1 MSWLRSAVSK
11 AVEVGGRNNITR
23 TVKSYAD
30 TVVLH
35 AGQAVSEGAKIIQ
48 ERMVFLISYISY
60 IIYDF
65 GTGYLM
71 EFFIFQ
77 CGWLLS
83 MF

>member
-35 AGQAVSEGAKIIQ
+35 AGQAVAEGAKIIQ
-48 ERMVFLISYISY
+48 DRMVYLTSQIPYLI
-60 IIYDF
+60 
-65 GTGYLM
+65 
-71 EFFIFQ
+71 
-77 CGWLLS
+77 
-83 MF
+83 